1 MTYLRL
7 LGVYLR
13 VGVLNELEYRANF
26 YFQVLQV
33 AISLATGFA
42 GLAVVFSHTRTLGG
56 WTADE
61 LIALL
66 GVYTLVGGVI
76 NLIIQPSMQKLMED
90 VRQGTLDFTLTKPED
105 SQLLI
110 SVSQIQVW
118 KLVDIV
124 MGLLVT
130 LVALVRLGER
140 VGIWQGLAFGIALLA
155 GSVIIYCFWLALATC
170 SFWFVRVDNILVI
183 FQGMYQAGK
192 WPVGIY
198 PPWLR
203 AALTFLVPV
212 AFATTVPAEAV
223 AGRLT
228 LPTLGGA
235 LLLAATLFAFSRW
248 FWRTGIRFYSGASA

>member
-42 GLAVVFSHTRTLGG
+42 GLAVVFSHTKTLAG

-105 SQLLI
+105 SQLLVSI
-110 SVSQIQVW
+110 SQIQVW

-130 LVALVRLGER
+130 LVAL
-140 VGIWQGLAFGIALLA
+140 
-155 GSVIIYCFWLALATC
+155 
-170 SFWFVRVDNILVI
+170 
-183 FQGMYQAGK
+183 
-192 WPVGIY
+192 
-198 PPWLR
+198 
-203 AALTFLVPV
+203 
-212 AFATTVPAEAV
+212 
-223 AGRLT
+223 
-228 LPTLGGA
+228 
-235 LLLAATLFAFSRW
+235 
-248 FWRTGIRFYSGASA
+248 